1 MIIIA
6 SHMGKYM
13 ILIYICVRVHANA
26 SFAHIYSVA
35 SIHLLYLYSTVC
47 LRKSLMTHA
56 SLTTTKWWRQQ
67 VTLVWFYCFHQ
78 IRCVCCKP
86 AWRHWRHIKFKMAR
100 HMVI

>member
-47 LRKSLMTHA
+47 LRKILNDTCFFNNNKMVAPTSDTGVVLLFPQNSLC
-56 SLTTTKWWRQQ
+56 L
-67 VTLVWFYCFHQ
+67 L
-78 IRCVCCKP
+78 
-86 AWRHWRHIKFKMAR
+86 
-100 HMVI
+100 